1 MYICGIVTV
10 QEIQGD
16 GMPTQIF
23 RRARVY
29 GCACMHKMFKNFK
42 PPIYFLKWSNLNE
55 IHFTKAKIS
64 PEVLKV
70 HIYFDKRDNFRK
82 NAFVDFVTLRIF

>member
-42 PPIYFLKWSNLNE
+42 PPIYF
-55 IHFTKAKIS
+55 
-64 PEVLKV
+64 
-70 HIYFDKRDNFRK
+70 
-82 NAFVDFVTLRIF
+82 

>member
-1 MYICGIVTV
+1 MYICGIVAV

-55 IHFTKAKIS
+55 IHFTKAKFLPKCLRYIYTLIREIIS
-64 PEVLKV
+64 VKMLLWILL
-70 HIYFDKRDNFRK
+70 H
-82 NAFVDFVTLRIF
+82 